1 MTLPEWSDN
10 FSENLVELLAD
21 RKMSQ
26 YDLAVESGIS
36 IGSINAY
43 IHKKSLPGIKAIL
56 NIAFVLDIDVNELID
71 FGDIIE

>member
-10 FSENLVELLAD
+10 FSENLLELLND

-26 YDLAVESGIS
+26 YDLAMESGIS

-43 IHKKSLPGIKAIL
+43 IHKRSLPGVKAIV
-56 NIAFVLDIDVNELID
+56 NIAFALDIDINELID
-71 FGDIIE
+71 FVDTIN